1 MITVREMKL
10 AVPFSVQDA
19 LFKTEL
25 ELVELLD
32 VPFEEVQS
40 ALAIISAKVCPP
52 CHSVR
57 FLTFSSFWGG
67 CCLPVVCFFDSTN
80 GLNLVRFKRKL
91 GFVVLYM
98 ICAISYRFLTF

>member
-40 ALAIISAKVCPP
+40 ALAVISAKVCPP
-52 CHSVR
+52 CHSVW
-57 FLTFSSFWGG
+57 FSTFSSFVRTCYVSWGLWY
-67 CCLPVVCFFDSTN
+67 CT
-80 GLNLVRFKRKL
+80 
-91 GFVVLYM
+91 
-98 ICAISYRFLTF
+98 